1 MYKLPTHHKNITY
14 KNQSFMRNHFKYL
27 FLVIVLF
34 VSNSSQAAIGGNFTL
49 TDYNNDKYSL
59 SDSSNVKLIFFGFL
73 NCPDICP
80 TTLSDVS
87 NLLKKMEGLA
97 KYIDPIFIT
106 IDPSRDTP
114 ELMKNYISFFD
125 KRIIGLTGTQE
136 EIEAVSNQYHVYYSY
151 QDKEE
156 NNNYT
161 VNHTANMYFLDKDNN
176 VEKIFIPGTPFTE
189 FYKYINR
196 YMLKDIKNLPLQ

>member
-1 MYKLPTHHKNITY
+1 
-14 KNQSFMRNHFKYL
+14 MRNYFKYL
-27 FLVIVLF
+27 FLVFVLL
-34 VSNSSQAAIGGNFTL
+34 VSNSSKAAIGGNFTL
-49 TDYNNDKYSL
+49 TDHNNNEYSL

-80 TTLSDVS
+80 TSLSDVS
-87 NLLKKMEGLA
+87 NLLKKLGGLA
-97 KYIDPIFIT
+97 KNIDPIFIT

-161 VNHTANMYFLDKDNN
+161 VNHTANMYFLDTGND